1 MNLFRSSFLRQFQS
15 LFVRIPAIQFSRVR
29 MQTVQFKSVTK
40 HESAAVAQS
49 SRNCQAST
57 ESAEVREQPGPARVP
72 EPSAVP
78 LSMKRRL
85 ETKKLEKLA
94 MPAGPA
100 KPPSLSVE
108 SSKHHTSSTG
118 LALPQHVSTKTPH
131 VSISAD
137 ITLPIS

>member
-78 LSMKRRL
+78 LSMKRRHK
-85 ETKKLEKLA
+85 TKKHRCPVHPIYTL
-94 MPAGPA
+94 
-100 KPPSLSVE
+100 
-108 SSKHHTSSTG
+108 SKHHVSSDG
-118 LALPQHVSTKTPH
+118 SHLSKHHVSLHH
-131 VSISAD
+131 VTQPDLSTSL
-137 ITLPIS
+137 TR